1 MVTVGVITVSD
12 KGARGERIDEGG
24 PLIQQLVA
32 AKGWEVKAS
41 AIIPDERE
49 LIEEKLIEFADKIAV
64 DLIITT
70 GGTGFSPRDVTPE
83 ATLAVVDR
91 LTPGLAEAMR
101 AESLKITPMAMLSR
115 AAAGIR
121 GKTIIINLP
130 GSPKGVKEC
139 LEVVLPALGHGVE
152 ILKGTAGECA
162 QVKHNHDSS
171 HKRLTPMMPSKEV

>member
-1 MVTVGVITVSD
+1 MVTVAVITVSD
-12 KGARGERIDEGG
+12 KGSRGERIDQGG
-24 PLIQQLVA
+24 PLIRQMVA

-41 AIIPDERE
+41 AIIADERKR
-49 LIEEKLIEFADKIAV
+49 IEEKLIEFTDTLGV

-101 AESLKITPMAMLSR
+101 AESFKITPMAMLSR

-121 GKTIIINLP
+121 GKTLIINLP

-139 LEVVLPALGHGVE
+139 LDVVLPALGHGVE
-152 ILKGTAGECA
+152 ILQGTAGDCA
-162 QVKHNHDSS
+162 DI
-171 HKRLTPMMPSKEV
+171 KR